1 MKSIYINGELLR
13 HKHNHPNVSCV
24 PFYYSCPSTLLP
36 HRGNSFWSVFFL
48 FVFFF
53 VSFSGF
59 YSVFAATGLSVFVTY
74 SNFPGGSS
82 SVTAFHSLLSALKSR
97 SRKRWRELE
106 AFVSSGFLLGTF
118 RHSITST
125 VPNPCS

>member
-1 MKSIYINGELLR
+1 MENYCGINIITQMSAAFSSIIHVLQLFCR
-13 HKHNHPNVSCV
+13 TVA
-24 PFYYSCPSTLLP
+24 TLS
-36 HRGNSFWSVFFL
+36 GQFFFFF
-48 FVFFF
+48 FVFF